1 MTIRQKFIVVVTL
14 LNTLTVIAC
23 ATIFWQLKQ
32 VEHEYN
38 ATLDNALPL
47 LESLRTLEEDFSQ
60 QMSAVQNVL
69 LDVPGAERN
78 FNALEQD
85 KQQILQSLEAT
96 ADTKES
102 QALIKEVIAAHNA
115 FLQDGEAT
123 MALYKD
129 NKQAE
134 ALQNYVMKV
143 TEHDATIN
151 EVGNRLSEAI
161 NAAIIDVRSQA
172 EGVAKKAG
180 YIALIIATVSVLLGI
195 MIGIFVTRIIVM
207 PIRALQKEVS
217 LVATGD
223 LRSND
228 LPVISNDEVGQL
240 TQAFNQMKKMLYTLT
255 TSLQDNANH
264 LSATAAELSASTT
277 EVTGA
282 AERVA
287 TSTRAVTSNM
297 VGTAQ
302 SANDSAVAM
311 DETAQAVQRIAESTQ
326 HLQQSATDTASIAH
340 QGGITIQSASEQMST
355 IHTSTQAMTSMIE
368 RLIEQSVQIEQMT
381 AVIASITDQTNLLA
395 LNAAIE
401 AARAGEHGK
410 GFAVVA
416 DEVRKLAEESNA
428 SAAQISTLTASIQ
441 QETRNAGKA
450 MASNLATVEQG
461 VTIINDAGVAFS
473 HITNAVDTM
482 QNQVEDISAVT
493 EQISAAAE
501 QVAASVTEIATN
513 AGQLAE
519 DAATSLE
526 MTENQNASL
535 QEMQQVAAQLSDRSV
550 ELQQAVAQFK
560 N

>member
-161 NAAIIDVRSQA
+161 IEAYKKTKGKPISFKLMHECYTNLQPKNEQEKVDSVKAVLNQLIRSNLFDEIDSVDVIISSYIIKIDKFLKNGPVRKAII
-172 EGVAKKAG
+172 
-180 YIALIIATVSVLLGI
+180 
-195 MIGIFVTRIIVM
+195 
-207 PIRALQKEVS
+207 
-217 LVATGD
+217 
-223 LRSND
+223 
-228 LPVISNDEVGQL
+228 
-240 TQAFNQMKKMLYTLT
+240 
-255 TSLQDNANH
+255 
-264 LSATAAELSASTT
+264 
-277 EVTGA
+277 
-282 AERVA
+282 
-287 TSTRAVTSNM
+287 
-297 VGTAQ
+297 
-302 SANDSAVAM
+302 
-311 DETAQAVQRIAESTQ
+311 
-326 HLQQSATDTASIAH
+326 
-340 QGGITIQSASEQMST
+340 
-355 IHTSTQAMTSMIE
+355 
-368 RLIEQSVQIEQMT
+368 
-381 AVIASITDQTNLLA
+381 
-395 LNAAIE
+395 
-401 AARAGEHGK
+401 
-410 GFAVVA
+410 
-416 DEVRKLAEESNA
+416 
-428 SAAQISTLTASIQ
+428 
-441 QETRNAGKA
+441 
-450 MASNLATVEQG
+450 
-461 VTIINDAGVAFS
+461 
-473 HITNAVDTM
+473 
-482 QNQVEDISAVT
+482 
-493 EQISAAAE
+493 
-501 QVAASVTEIATN
+501 
-513 AGQLAE
+513 
-519 DAATSLE
+519 
-526 MTENQNASL
+526 
-535 QEMQQVAAQLSDRSV
+535 
-550 ELQQAVAQFK
+550 
-560 N
+560 